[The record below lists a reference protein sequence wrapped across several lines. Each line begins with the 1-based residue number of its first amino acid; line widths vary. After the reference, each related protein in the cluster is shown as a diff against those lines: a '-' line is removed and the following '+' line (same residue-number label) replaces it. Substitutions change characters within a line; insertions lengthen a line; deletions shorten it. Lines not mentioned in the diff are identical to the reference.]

1 MNSATRCWNK
11 MQPNFELKLQKGAT
25 ADFTYKVT
33 FSKIARQVAK
43 YLPYF
48 W

>member
-25 ADFTYKVT
+25 ADFTYKVVEIIHIFRVLVFT
-33 FSKIARQVAK
+33 
-43 YLPYF
+43 
-48 W
+48 